1 MKEIVVW
8 SKANCPQCDMA
19 KRLLK
24 SKNIEFTEN
33 KIGDGYEVEDLRN
46 IVPNASSVPQIII
59 DGEPIGGYNQLV
71 KYLNQ

>member
-33 KIGDGYEVEDLRN
+33 KIGDGYTVEDLRS

-59 DGEPIGGYNQLV
+59 DDVLIGGYKNLQD
-71 KYLNQ
+71 YLK